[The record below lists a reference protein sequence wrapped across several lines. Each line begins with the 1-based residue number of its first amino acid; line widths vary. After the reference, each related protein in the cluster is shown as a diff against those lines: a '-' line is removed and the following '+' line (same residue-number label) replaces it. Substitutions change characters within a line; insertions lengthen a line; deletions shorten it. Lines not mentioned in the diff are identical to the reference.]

1 MTARPGR
8 RRPFGRAWPWIKFI
22 AGIALA
28 ALVLWVVAGRR
39 GELSGASH
47 YLAHLR
53 WQWLLVAAVV
63 ELGSYVAF
71 ALVQRRLLGAGG
83 VDMSLGRLT
92 AVTLAS
98 TAIANSMPAGPLV
111 SAVYTFRQ
119 YRRRGADGA
128 LAGWTLGA
136 VFVCA
141 SVTLAVVAAVGV
153 AIAGAEGAGLDLIG
167 VTVGVL
173 IAALALG
180 VLFVQRRAI
189 VWLVTG
195 AVQTSRRWLHW
206 PGDDLDEQI
215 ESIILRVTTVTLTG
229 SGLAA
234 VAGLGLANWVLDCGC
249 LAVSYVALGVGVPWK
264 GLLLAY
270 GAGQLAANL
279 PITPGGLGVV
289 EGSLTIALVAF
300 GGVETSTVAAVLL
313 YRILSFWIG
322 LPIGWATVGA
332 MAWSDRRAGSLPQV
346 MMDDRAEV
354 TP

>member
-1 MTARPGR
+1 
-8 RRPFGRAWPWIKFI
+8 
-22 AGIALA
+22 
-28 ALVLWVVAGRR
+28 
-39 GELSGASH
+39 
-47 YLAHLR
+47 
-53 WQWLLVAAVV
+53 
-63 ELGSYVAF
+63 
-71 ALVQRRLLGAGG
+71 
-83 VDMSLGRLT
+83 VDMFLGRLT

-195 AVQTSRRWLHW
+195 AG
-206 PGDDLDEQI
+206 PDEQA
-215 ESIILRVTTVTLTG
+215 
-229 SGLAA
+229 LAA
-234 VAGLGLANWVLDCGC
+234 LAGGR
-249 LAVSYVALGVGVPWK
+249 S
-264 GLLLAY
+264 
-270 GAGQLAANL
+270 
-279 PITPGGLGVV
+279 
-289 EGSLTIALVAF
+289 
-300 GGVETSTVAAVLL
+300 
-313 YRILSFWIG
+313 R
-322 LPIGWATVGA
+322 
-332 MAWSDRRAGSLPQV
+332 
-346 MMDDRAEV
+346 
-354 TP
+354 